1 MSVKNFRE
9 LGRKIVCVGR
19 NYREHALELKNP
31 IPSKPLLFVKTT
43 NSYVTEGSPIE
54 IPEGCTNLHH
64 EVELAVVIGKLAKK
78 VSKQD
83 AMNYVAGYAAAL
95 DLTARDWQDEFK
107 SAGHPWFLAKSFDGS
122 CPITDF
128 IDKSAV
134 SDPHNVELFCKVDGK
149 DRQRA
154 VTNAMIFDIPT
165 LLEFITKTVTLVP
178 GDVVL
183 TGTPEGVGPIKP
195 GNKVE
200 FGITGVIQAS
210 FEVK

>member
-1 MSVKNFRE
+1 MK
-9 LGRKIVCVGR
+9 VCQVD
-19 NYREHALELKNP
+19 LVP
-31 IPSKPLLFVKTT
+31 
-43 NSYVTEGSPIE
+43 VTFGYFS
-54 IPEGCTNLHH
+54 
-64 EVELAVVIGKLAKK
+64 VELAVVIGKLAKK

-95 DLTARDWQDEFK
+95 DLTARDWQVSFSTLTNKRLHAFQAAGPDEHCYFQDEFK

-178 GDVVL
+178 GKL
-183 TGTPEGVGPIKP
+183 RGSLSMAHY
-195 GNKVE
+195 
-200 FGITGVIQAS
+200 FL
-210 FEVK
+210 